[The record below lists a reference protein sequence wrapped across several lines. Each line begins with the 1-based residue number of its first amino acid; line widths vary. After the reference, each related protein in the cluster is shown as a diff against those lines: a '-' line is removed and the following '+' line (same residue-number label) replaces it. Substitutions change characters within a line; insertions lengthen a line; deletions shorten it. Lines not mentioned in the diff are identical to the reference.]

1 MAQKGTISVA
11 FFNFSLSLVIV
22 QPDRATLPFIK
33 NVYAVEDRCVAS
45 GPGNPGTLDKVIR
58 VSIKRQVREIQLVYA

>member
-1 MAQKGTISVA
+1 VAQKGTISVA

-33 NVYAVEDRCVAS
+33 NVYAVEDRGAAS
-45 GPGNPGTLDKVIR
+45 GPGNPGTLYNVIR
-58 VSIKRQVREIQLVYA
+58 VSINRQVREIHS